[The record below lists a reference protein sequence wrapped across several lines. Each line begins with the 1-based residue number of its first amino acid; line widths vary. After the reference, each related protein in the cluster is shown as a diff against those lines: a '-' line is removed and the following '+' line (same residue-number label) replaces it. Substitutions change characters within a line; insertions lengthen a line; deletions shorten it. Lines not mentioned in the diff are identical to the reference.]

1 MAIMRASYRLL
12 SGYTVGVASL
22 CLWTELDGLLHVFFS
37 KGVAVFVVLAAVLSA
52 ILFDWWLV
60 SSFAPA
66 LCASK
71 ETSLPSRGWR
81 IGTWC
86 VAGMAL
92 AAYLLLWVPAFSR
105 PDITW
110 DGMTY
115 HLPTIHFWAEK
126 GYVHWIDIPPEAGT
140 LWTANGNALF
150 NGYPKGAEVVA
161 FVLSTLSNG
170 KLVNAPNLIYLPLAF
185 FGIAYVARELG
196 AARPLA
202 ACAGLLFVT
211 VPTNVGQAASTYVD
225 TAFASSVI
233 AFFALSFALLRSA
246 LPFSTAFVP
255 SPLAVAVGAAL
266 GLALGVKAPA
276 LALGPLLGIALFV
289 LTTFCRWK
297 VRRRTRTFVR
307 AGGALLVVGAVG
319 IVTGGFWYV
328 RNAVIA
334 GNPMFPVEVK
344 AAGHTIFPGV
354 PVEVQIAEGP
364 NTPYFMKPWSTPKRV
379 LYAWAQSADFEWPI
393 DGIAEHT
400 PDGYALDISS
410 KAAIPAWP
418 RSIRYQ
424 DPRSGGLGFLWL
436 FGAVPAIVGVF
447 VSNVLRWRRADSKMA
462 RTRAFYGLAMFVTY
476 AAIVFCFFMMMPMRW
491 WARYTLWLFA
501 LGLPMLA
508 VAAQA
513 VLGADEGRR
522 DHRAV
527 RYSIRGLLVLVTLL
541 AFFEFGYALKWDH
554 TPPYFVGP
562 AREYAESSVA
572 DFWHALRTSK
582 DDGRSAIY
590 LDLESHDEVARLA
603 LTSDAVIA
611 VAPLSVAN
619 GPVLGQLSMPPGRR
633 HVIPMGPDIGTDQEA
648 ASKFVEKYKPRYVIW
663 DQEVGGE
670 PPVLLATATRWA
682 KLRTMLIFEFG
693 HDGAPPT
700 ILSPK

>member
-1 MAIMRASYRLL
+1 MAIMRGSYRLL
-12 SGYTVGVASL
+12 SGYTVGLASL
-22 CLWTELDGLLHVFFS
+22 CLWTELDGLLHVVFS
-37 KGVAVFVVLAAVLSA
+37 KGVAAFVVIVSIASA
-52 ILFDWWLV
+52 ILFDRWLV
-60 SSFAPA
+60 SSSASFARAP
-66 LCASK
+66 K
-71 ETSLPSRGWR
+71 EGLPLSRGWR
-81 IGTWC
+81 IGAWC
-86 VAGMAL
+86 IAGLTL
-92 AAYLLLWVPAFSR
+92 AAYGLLWVPAFSR

-225 TAFASSVI
+225 TAFASSAI

-246 LPFSTAFVP
+246 LPTSSAFVP
-255 SPLAVAVGAAL
+255 TPLAVATGAAL

-276 LALGPLLGIALFV
+276 LALGPLLGVALFAW
-289 LTTFCRWK
+289 TACRWK
-297 VRRRTRTFVR
+297 SRRRIRAFAR
-307 AGGALLVVGAVG
+307 AGRALVVVGAVG
-319 IVTGGFWYV
+319 VATGGFWYV

-334 GNPMFPVEVK
+334 GNPMFPVEMKV
-344 AAGHTIFPGV
+344 ASHTIFPGV

-364 NTPYFMKPWSTPKRV
+364 NTPYFMKPWSTPRRV

-393 DGIAEHT
+393 DGITEHT

-436 FGAVPAIVGVF
+436 FGAVPAIAIVF
-447 VSNVLRWRRADSKMA
+447 ASTTRRWRRARAKGE
-462 RTRAFYGLAMFVTY
+462 RVRAFYEWAMFFTY
-476 AAIVFCFFMMMPMRW
+476 TAIVFCFFMMMPMRW

-501 LGLPMLA
+501 LGLPALA
-508 VAAQA
+508 VFAQSF
-513 VLGADEGRR
+513 LKIDEGRR
-522 DHRAV
+522 ERRWIKYPA
-527 RYSIRGLLVLVTLL
+527 RGLLVLVTIF

-572 DFWHALRTSK
+572 DFWRALRTSK
-582 DDGRSAIY
+582 DDGKSAIY

-633 HVIPMGPDIGTDQEA
+633 HVIPMGPGVGTDQEA
-648 ASKFVEKYKPRYVIW
+648 AAKFVEKYKPRYVIW
-663 DQEVGGE
+663 DQEVGGD

-693 HDGAPPT
+693 HDSAPPM